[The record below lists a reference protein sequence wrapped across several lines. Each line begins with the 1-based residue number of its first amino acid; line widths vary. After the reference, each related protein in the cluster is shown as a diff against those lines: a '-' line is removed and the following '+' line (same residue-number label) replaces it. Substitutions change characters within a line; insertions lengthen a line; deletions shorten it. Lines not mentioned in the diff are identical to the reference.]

1 MFEQILEIK
10 LKMSILQK
18 IAFYHEKIDKFKD
31 SRGQKII
38 ITSKQINPKMRPKN
52 DRTKYRKQF
61 KF

>member
-1 MFEQILEIK
+1 
-10 LKMSILQK
+10 MSILQK

-38 ITSKQINPKMRPKN
+38 ITSKKINPKMKPKN
-52 DRTKYRKQF
+52 DRTKYRKKF